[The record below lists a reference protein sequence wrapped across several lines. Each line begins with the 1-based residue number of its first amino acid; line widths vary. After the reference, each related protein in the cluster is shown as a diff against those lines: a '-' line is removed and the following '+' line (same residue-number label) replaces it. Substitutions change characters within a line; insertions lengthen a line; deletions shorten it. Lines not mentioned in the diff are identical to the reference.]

1 MMRSLFSG
9 VSGLKS
15 HQTRMDVI
23 GNNIAN
29 VNTTGYKSKSL
40 NFSDMLYQTTQAASG
55 PNASAKTGGIN
66 PRQIGLG
73 VKTAAINTS
82 ITTEG
87 ATQST
92 GNPFDL
98 KLTGEAFFVVS
109 DGTNTYYTRDGS
121 FDVDEAG
128 NLCMASTGYIVQ
140 GWKVDEEGNIMK
152 GSLGDLNVLS
162 QSTYEAAATTSA
174 KISKILDKND
184 TDLQTTNGKR
194 LNIQVF
200 DALGYEYNVQFGILP
215 KTSISAA
222 TREIDN
228 TETEYSLEDKIYQVD
243 TSKLSYNIAGRELE
257 SVSNPKELIDALDEA
272 VWGYVN
278 GTANGD
284 RVGSVTVAGFQ
295 TGSAHVFGEKEE
307 GSITIKMDE
316 FLKANK
322 TLATSV
328 LNYSDLS
335 TAELKVNFSGGSG
348 FTVTFTGYPLKDVST
363 VDIKPATLTGLYEA
377 SSGDDKNGGKAY
389 KLKSTDVK
397 TVTST
402 RQTYTGADGSTQT
415 NYTFKTGPAGTAGN
429 PAQGTPLTV
438 TDASALQKLLAAIG
452 DKNENVVN
460 TYKTSEADPKPI
472 ETPIDGEYTISLIG
486 MVDSEGK
493 SVEGIN
499 ALIGDNSTWD
509 LIYNKADGKFSYVD
523 TAGSESF
530 TLALSGIGNGNFS
543 DLTVNMKDTTNEG
556 NGGKSTL
563 TGLKDDGR
571 KVGTMSGVAIGNDG
585 IITANYSNGMSR
597 VLGQICVGTFANS
610 MGLEN
615 AGDSLYSMTANSGDC
630 VYEDIKASG
639 IGYMT
644 TGVLEMS
651 NVDLSQE
658 FTTMITTQRGF
669 QANSRIITVSDT
681 LLEELTNL
689 KR

>member
-1 MMRSLFSG
+1 
-9 VSGLKS
+9 
-15 HQTRMDVI
+15 MDVI

-140 GWKVDEEGNIMK
+140 GWGVDEEGNIMK
-152 GSLGDLNVLS
+152 GSLGDLNVMS
-162 QSTYEAAATTSA
+162 KSTYDAAATTSA
-174 KISKILDKND
+174 KISKILDKED
-184 TDLQTTNGKR
+184 TDLQTDQGKR
-194 LNIQVF
+194 LNIQVY

-215 KTSISAA
+215 VKDTITSTKSV
-222 TREIDN
+222 TN
-228 TETEYSLEDKIYQVD
+228 TERLYQLPGSVEYQDISTFKFYKDATEKPVVAADGSVDLKGGIELTATDLPGELLEKIEEAAK
-243 TSKLSYNIAGRELE
+243 TAHAGQAGT
-257 SVSNPKELIDALDEA
+257 KEA
-272 VWGYVN
+272 VEVKIDDIL
-278 GTANGD
+278 TANPTIELGD
-284 RVGSVTVAGFQ
+284 ASTLRGKTIYVLCS
-295 TGSAHVFGEKEE
+295 GEQGYMAYKE
-307 GSITIKMDE
+307 K
-316 FLKANK
+316 
-322 TLATSV
+322 
-328 LNYSDLS
+328 
-335 TAELKVNFSGGSG
+335 GGSG
-348 FTVTFTGYPLKDVST
+348 VAGNTALGVVNMSDDVATALYGAAKSKDPKDVVAKYENGLLVTEQKDADGTNYVFSGPKGADKLADTIKYEDLSSLLAKDSSPVTQAQYTTTADVTREQVQDGQYDVNFIGLVDAEGNNVDITNFTG
-363 VDIKPATLTGLYEA
+363 
-377 SSGDDKNGGKAY
+377 DKSFRLEYN
-389 KLKSTDVK
+389 TD
-397 TVTST
+397 
-402 RQTYTGADGSTQT
+402 
-415 NYTFKTGPAGTAGN
+415 
-429 PAQGTPLTV
+429 
-438 TDASALQKLLAAIG
+438 
-452 DKNENVVN
+452 
-460 TYKTSEADPKPI
+460 
-472 ETPIDGEYTISLIG
+472 
-486 MVDSEGK
+486 
-493 SVEGIN
+493 
-499 ALIGDNSTWD
+499 
-509 LIYNKADGKFSYVD
+509 
-523 TAGSESF
+523 
-530 TLALSGIGNGNFS
+530 NGNFS
-543 DLTVNMKDTTNEG
+543 YVGAAGNDTFTLTLSSLGGNFSNLTVDMSDTTNQG

-585 IITANYSNGMSR
+585 VITANYSNGMSR

-630 VYEDIKASG
+630 VYEDIKASD